1 MKQAFRLRRS
11 RVRGQADSDR
21 QEADEL
27 ELKRAFVAMIAC
39 AFVVAACEKGL
50 TSDSAAAPS
59 ATSTLGDPCSLLTLA
74 QVVSAINFTVD
85 AQTTGDN
92 GRTCTWTYADPNN
105 MVAFNTARLTLVDLA
120 TFAAMREAVD
130 SGTAITPVSSF
141 GDEAFYST
149 SAQGTSLNVEKG
161 SRAFTVSVSGSAYTT
176 AEAQADEATLAGFV
190 LAGI

>member
-1 MKQAFRLRRS
+1 M
-11 RVRGQADSDR
+11 
-21 QEADEL
+21 

-50 TSDSAAAPS
+50 ASDSPAAPS
-59 ATSTLGDPCSLLTLA
+59 ATSTLGDSCSLLTTA
-74 QVVSAINFTVD
+74 QVGSAISFTVNS
-85 AQTTGDN
+85 QTASDG

-105 MVAFNTARLTLVDLA
+105 MVAFNTARLTLIDLA
-120 TFAAMREAVD
+120 TFAAMQEAAD
-130 SGTAITPVSSF
+130 SGTSIAPVASL
-141 GDEAFYST
+141 GDQAFYST
-149 SAQGTSLNVEKG
+149 SAQGTTLNVEKG